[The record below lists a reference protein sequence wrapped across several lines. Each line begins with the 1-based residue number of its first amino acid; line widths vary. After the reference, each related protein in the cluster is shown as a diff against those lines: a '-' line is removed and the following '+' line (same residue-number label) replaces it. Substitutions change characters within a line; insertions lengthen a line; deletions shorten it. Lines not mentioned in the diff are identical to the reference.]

1 MNIMNRLSLKS
12 LSMNRKRTI
21 STVIGITLSTAL
33 ICAVACLAA
42 SAQATLVENA
52 VNEKGYWHLR
62 IDHVSQEDMEVL
74 ENNRDVM
81 SAYQVT
87 DMGYSL
93 LEGSRNEDK
102 PYTHLYSMDKDV
114 FEQLRFS
121 LVEGRF
127 PENENEILITRHMW
141 TNGKVTLQVG
151 DSITLDVGERLTT
164 DGYPLKPSNLYRK
177 DAEVLQDR
185 SSHSF
190 QIVGIIERPHYEFEP
205 RTDPGYTSITTGL
218 SGDST
223 DVYLGLKKPKQSI
236 PEILGAESYRQLQNN
251 CWEVDFLYEDWD
263 INSELM
269 RWEAFAFSD
278 STVAML
284 YAIVGVVLSIILI
297 TSIFCI
303 RNSFAISTT
312 EKLRMYGMLSSVG
325 ATRRQIRESVLFE
338 GAVLGCVGIP
348 LGIIS
353 GFFAVFVLLQIVNS
367 LMGDFLLAY
376 VDGVVY
382 RISLPPVILSVVLGA
397 VTIYFSAI
405 SSAKRAARVSP
416 LEQLR
421 NADGIQ
427 VKDSLRPAGNEGRM
441 RRKSVREAL
450 VRKLFGMGGILAY
463 KNLKRS
469 RQRYRTTVISIAVSV
484 FVFISMS
491 AFIAETFDFSG
502 IYYEDYAYN
511 VRVDSGEYFRQE
523 EVEGVLALEDVAES
537 FLLYQSRSYLRVR
550 DMDRV
555 LQKEAVPPEEDYH
568 IVMDENGETDVV
580 YDGGEIVNLS
590 PVALD
595 SESFRKYCDKIGVD
609 YEKARDGGIL
619 FDTFIY
625 SDPKDNRQIR
635 ARRYSYRE
643 NDVITGNY
651 IIYGE
656 TDVEDTEVSIRVAA
670 VTDEPPFGLEGRYY
684 NDGGY
689 LVLEADADSGLVF
702 RLSEILLQ
710 SDNAKRL
717 TEKLE
722 ELKLDIRVYDLDKD
736 VREDRAM
743 LLVIKIFLYGF
754 IAVITLIGVTNIFNT
769 ISANMELRQKEFAM
783 LKSVGMT
790 RAEFRRMINLE
801 TLFLGSKS
809 LVYGILAGLAGTCA
823 MYVAFSVNIGGML
836 YIPLR
841 PILLSVV
848 FVFLLIF
855 LIMRY
860 SMGKING
867 QNTIETIRRD
877 VV

>member
-1 MNIMNRLSLKS
+1 MNIMNKLSLKS
-12 LSMNRKRTI
+12 LRMNRKRTI

-33 ICAVACLAA
+33 ICAVASLVA
-42 SAQATLVENA
+42 SVQATLVENA
-52 VNEKGYWHLR
+52 INERGYWHLK
-62 IDHVSQEDMEVL
+62 IDHVSQEDIGVL
-74 ENNRDVM
+74 ENNRDIRD
-81 SAYQVT
+81 AYQVA
-87 DMGYSL
+87 DIGYSFL
-93 LEGSRNEDK
+93 AGSQNVDK
-102 PYTHLYSMDKDV
+102 PYTHLYSMDKSA

-127 PENENEILITRHMW
+127 PENENELLITRHME

-151 DSITLDVGERLTT
+151 DSITLDVGERVTT
-164 DGYPLKPSNLYRK
+164 DGYSLEPSNLYRG
-177 DAEVLQDR
+177 DEEVIRDR

-190 QIVGIIERPHYEFEP
+190 RIVGIIERPYYEFEP

-218 SGDST
+218 GGGST
-223 DVYLGLKKPKQSI
+223 DMYLALKKPRQSI
-236 PEILGAESYRQLQNN
+236 PEVLGVEDYSQVKA
-251 CWEVDFLYEDWD
+251 WWGDDFKYEDWQ

-284 YAIVGVVLSIILI
+284 YAVVGVVLSIILI
-297 TSIFCI
+297 TSVFCI

-312 EKLRMYGMLSSVG
+312 EKMRMYGMLSSVG
-325 ATRRQIRESVLFE
+325 ATRRQLRKSVLFE

-348 LGIIS
+348 LGIVS
-353 GFFAVFVLLQIVNS
+353 GFFAVFVLLKIVNS
-367 LMGDFLLAY
+367 LLGDFLLAH
-376 VDGVVY
+376 VDGIVY
-382 RISLPPVILSVVLGA
+382 RISLLPVILSVVLGT

-405 SSAKRAARVSP
+405 SSAKKAARVSP
-416 LEQLR
+416 IEQLR
-421 NADGIQ
+421 NAGGIRVKEPFGPAEDGSRVQ
-427 VKDSLRPAGNEGRM
+427 
-441 RRKSVREAL
+441 RKSVGEAL
-450 VRKLFGMGGILAY
+450 VGRLFGMGGILAY

-469 RQRYRTTVISIAVSV
+469 RQRYRTTVVSIAVSV

-502 IYYEDYAYN
+502 MYYNDYAYN
-511 VRVDSGEYFRQE
+511 VSVYPGEDFLQGE
-523 EVEGVLALEDVAES
+523 TEDVLSLENVDES
-537 FLLYQSRSYLRVR
+537 FLLYQSRGYIKIR

-555 LQKEAVPPEEDYH
+555 LEKEAVPPDEDYD
-568 IVMDENGETDVV
+568 IVVDENGETDVI
-580 YDGGEIVNLS
+580 YKGGEVVLLS

-595 SESFRKYCDKIGVD
+595 SESFRKYCGKIGVD

-625 SDPKDNRQIR
+625 SDPGDNRQIR
-635 ARRYSYRE
+635 TRRYTYRE
-643 NDVITGNY
+643 NEMITGGFLAN
-651 IIYGE
+651 GE
-656 TDVEDTEVSIRVAA
+656 AETEEAEVSIRVAA
-670 VTDEPPFGLEGRYY
+670 VTDEPPFGLEGNYY

-689 LVLEADADSGLVF
+689 LILESGSQSDMVF
-702 RLSEILLQ
+702 YLSKILLQ

-736 VREDRAM
+736 VREERAM

-754 IAVITLIGVTNIFNT
+754 IAVITLIGVTNIFNV

-790 RAEFRRMINLE
+790 SAEFRRMINLE

-823 MYVAFSVNIGGML
+823 MYAAFSVNIVGKP

-841 PILLSVV
+841 PILLSMV

-860 SMGKING
+860 SMGKINR